1 VDDLGEDTRYPPAGG
16 ASCQATRGRGHARTR
31 RLWDHRAMATDQLS
45 AARPVDRLDRM
56 ATAPI
61 AAGGLIAGFGVAVGT
76 GSRPLGGV
84 VLAAC
89 GLACIAVWARRDP
102 TRVTATLTAT
112 GLVAFAVSHLLGRVI
127 GAWPSV
133 IVVSAVTA
141 ALCWWLSD
149 SRRPR
154 LSR

>member
-1 VDDLGEDTRYPPAGG
+1 
-16 ASCQATRGRGHARTR
+16 
-31 RLWDHRAMATDQLS
+31 MATDELS
-45 AARPVDRLDRM
+45 APALTERLNRLP
-56 ATAPI
+56 TAPV
-61 AAGGLIAGFGVAVGT
+61 AAGGLIAGFGVAVAT

-89 GLACIAVWARRDP
+89 GVACIAVWARRDG
-102 TRVTATLTAT
+102 TRVTVTLSAT

-149 SRRPR
+149 SRRGAVAAV
-154 LSR
+154 SR

>member
-1 VDDLGEDTRYPPAGG
+1 MT
-16 ASCQATRGRGHARTR
+16 
-31 RLWDHRAMATDQLS
+31 TDELS
-45 AARPVDRLDRM
+45 ARGVADRLDRVP
-56 ATAPI
+56 TAPI
-61 AAGGLIAGFGVAVGT
+61 AAGGLIAGFGVAVAS

-89 GLACIAVWARRDP
+89 GLACIAVWARRDGV
-102 TRVTATLTAT
+102 RVTATLTAT

-141 ALCWWLSD
+141 ALCWRVSD
-149 SRRPR
+149 APARRG
-154 LSR
+154 

>member
-1 VDDLGEDTRYPPAGG
+1 
-16 ASCQATRGRGHARTR
+16 
-31 RLWDHRAMATDQLS
+31 MATDQLS
-45 AARPVDRLDRM
+45 SPRLSNRIERVP
-56 ATAPI
+56 TAPI
-61 AAGGLIAGFGVAVGT
+61 AAAGLIAGFGVAVGT

-89 GLACIAVWARRDP
+89 GLACMAVWARRDG
-102 TRVTATLTAT
+102 TRVTVTLTAT

-141 ALCWWLSD
+141 CLCWWLSD
-149 SRRPR
+149 SRRPGAASLAR
-154 LSR
+154 

>member
-1 VDDLGEDTRYPPAGG
+1 MG
-16 ASCQATRGRGHARTR
+16 

-45 AARPVDRLDRM
+45 ASGLAERLDRVP
-56 ATAPI
+56 TAPI
-61 AAGGLIAGFGVAVGT
+61 AAAGLVAGFGVAVAS

-89 GLACIAVWARRDP
+89 GLTCMAVWARRDGA
-102 TRVTATLTAT
+102 RVTVTLTAT

-133 IVVSAVTA
+133 VVVSAVTA

-149 SRRPR
+149 SRRAELR
-154 LSR
+154 SDTAAD